1 MWRWVVVCGRGS
13 SIYSWRVDVATGST
27 ANMGPSES
35 NAAANAAALATQM
48 QKTFIVAESAKLGL
62 RSLAIIV
69 FFRNVFQILP
79 MPLQSS

>member
-1 MWRWVVVCGRGS
+1 
-13 SIYSWRVDVATGST
+13 
-27 ANMGPSES
+27 MGPSES